1 MSNFEQALERTDG
14 KTLILSNGSK
24 WAGQDPDNIQTLLDV
39 LGNNVLD
46 PMFEQ
51 YHCYRSYPF
60 EPLIKTERNDK
71 IFQPWL
77 GAACFFG
84 NFLTVSH
91 VFNIITKDDSVVEA
105 LNEAIQKNIATEQY
119 QQYAYERYA
128 GWFYAETSEGFRLVS
143 PSEAADIRAGAVSKL
158 RYPRNFEVMKT
169 AVIKG
174 PRFDAELS
182 RKAS

>member
-24 WAGQDPDNIQTLLDV
+24 WAGQDPDSIQTLLDV
-39 LGNNVLD
+39 LGDNVLD

-51 YHCYRSYPF
+51 YHCYRPYPF
-60 EPLIKTERNDK
+60 EPMVRTGRNGEM
-71 IFQPWL
+71 FQPWL
-77 GAACFFG
+77 GAASFFG

-91 VFNIITKDDSVVEA
+91 VFNIITKDDGVVDA
-105 LNEAIQKNIATEQY
+105 LTEAIRKNMATEQY
-119 QQYAYERYA
+119 QQNAYERYA
-128 GWFYAETSEGFRLVS
+128 GWFYAETSEGLRLVS
-143 PSEAADIRAGAVSKL
+143 PSESADIRAGAVSKL

-169 AVIKG
+169 AVLKG
-174 PRFDAELS
+174 PRFDTELS